1 MGKAAESVVQH
12 GIDLRLNK
20 RVTARPAKLVGH
32 RLNIGKAALIVDTD
46 GAGIIDQRLELLDQH
61 HADAH
66 LPEVVGDRQAN
77 RAGAGNR
84 DLRAVLYGGLDI
96 RIGCC
101 HFQNLTLRTNCRH
114 CTNVSE
120 AIC

>member
-1 MGKAAESVVQH
+1 MRQH
-12 GIDLRLNK
+12 IIYQPHGLH
-20 RVTARPAKLVGH
+20 RPQ
-32 RLNIGKAALIVDTD
+32 RLIVDTD